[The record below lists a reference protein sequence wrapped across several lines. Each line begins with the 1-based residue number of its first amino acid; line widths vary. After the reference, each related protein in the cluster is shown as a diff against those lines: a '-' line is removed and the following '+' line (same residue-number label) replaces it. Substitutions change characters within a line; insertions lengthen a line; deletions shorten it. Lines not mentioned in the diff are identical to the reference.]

1 MAIKKTHKLGKKD
14 GKVGVLIKNT
24 KTRKQAYDEQKDLH
38 KKPISEIK
46 DYLRK
51 HELLKVG
58 SSAPTDVIRAIY
70 ENSILAGDVH
80 NKNSQV
86 LLHNYMTPEA

>member
-1 MAIKKTHKLGKKD
+1 MNKK
-14 GKVGVLIKNT
+14 IY
-24 KTRKQAYDEQKDLH
+24 TRN
-38 KKPISEIK
+38 ISEVK

-86 LLHNYMTPEA
+86 LVHNYMTPEA